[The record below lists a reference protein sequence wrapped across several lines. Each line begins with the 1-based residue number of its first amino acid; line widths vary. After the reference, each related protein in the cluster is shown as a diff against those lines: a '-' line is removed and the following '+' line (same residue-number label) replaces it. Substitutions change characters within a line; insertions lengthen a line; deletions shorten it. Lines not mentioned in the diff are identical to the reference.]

1 MIACY
6 LPTVAPVIIVPPEDR
21 IDVQGT
27 AAVFICNATARPR
40 PNITWWR
47 DDMNGD
53 PIQVTQET
61 DKIVIESEPIGEE
74 RERTSRLMILDVQ
87 PSDAG
92 VYRCQADN
100 EAGTVEVT
108 ATLTVY
114 GKSNISPF
122 IY

>member
-1 MIACY
+1 M
-6 LPTVAPVIIVPPEDR
+6 D
-21 IDVQGT
+21 
-27 AAVFICNATARPR
+27 
-40 PNITWWR
+40 
-47 DDMNGD
+47 GD

-114 GKSNISPF
+114 GKSNIGSF
-122 IY
+122 ICMNY